1 MKITQDM
8 INDLYDIRMGIYGYS
23 YVEEDVKKIQDTL
36 RGAHGVF
43 FCHHETVMFWR
54 WRCERVN
61 SSWFSPGDDT
71 DTLGWFRKYLEYY
84 GVETPPD
91 EEI

>member
-1 MKITQDM
+1 
-8 INDLYDIRMGIYGYS
+8 
-23 YVEEDVKKIQDTL
+23 
-36 RGAHGVF
+36 
-43 FCHHETVMFWR
+43 MFWR
-54 WRCERVN
+54 WRCEGVN
-61 SSWFSPGDDT
+61 SSWFSPGDDR